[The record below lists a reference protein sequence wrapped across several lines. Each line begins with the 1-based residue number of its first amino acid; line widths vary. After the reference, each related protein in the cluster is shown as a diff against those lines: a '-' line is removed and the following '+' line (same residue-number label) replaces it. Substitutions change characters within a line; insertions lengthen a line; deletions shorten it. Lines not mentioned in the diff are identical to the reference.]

1 MKPIYK
7 VFYREK
13 GIRYSDRLLRLPSF
27 NLTVLPRSSLF
38 HYVSDDINSP
48 EVDTSLPFFQG
59 YSKKILLDYITD
71 YVKTVTASSVA
82 SSRKSRHIPA
92 LSSVSPGIRAAARF
106 NCPSPP
112 SLVE

>member
-71 YVKTVTASSVA
+71 YVKTEGAVRRPMFSMKELTRSFR
-82 SSRKSRHIPA
+82 RKHRQTWIYEPDA
-92 LSSVSPGIRAAARF
+92 
-106 NCPSPP
+106 
-112 SLVE
+112 